1 MTIAKEHVKK
11 FYEELAANK
20 QLHGKLQKALEEYD
34 GNKEDRN
41 SVVEEVLIP
50 VAKGLCYIIGG
61 YGGTAADVDCFSLCC
76 YVGIG
81 FGSRL

>member
-1 MTIAKEHVKK
+1 MAKEHVKK
-11 FYEELAANK
+11 FNEQLAANK
-20 QLHGKLQKALEEYD
+20 QLHEKLHKALEEYD

-41 SVVEEVLIP
+41 SVVEEVLI
-50 VAKGLCYIIGG
+50 GG
-61 YGGTAADVDCFSLCC
+61 YGGTAADADCFSLCC